1 MTMKCKANIA
11 DDNISVGEESP
22 EETYVTINDINI
34 VREMNMGE
42 EMNNEAV
49 AAPNNHEYNLWPSLT
64 KRNPNYALVQ
74 NKNQLIMRGKRI

>member
-49 AAPNNHEYNLWPSLT
+49 AAPNNHEYNL
-64 KRNPNYALVQ
+64 
-74 NKNQLIMRGKRI
+74 